1 MRRPHIAT
9 LVFWLLLAAT
19 ALSWALSSAEGSA
32 WLVEARAARLA
43 IVLLAF
49 FKVRLVLLHF
59 MELAT
64 APRALH
70 AAAAHAHDPA
80 RSMAR
85 RISTP
90 ATPPHG

>member
-1 MRRPHIAT
+1 MRRPHAET
-9 LVFWLLLAAT
+9 LVWWLLLAAT
-19 ALSWALSSAEGSA
+19 ALSWGISSAEGST

-70 AAAAHAHDPA
+70 AAAEAWVVVCCGALVL
-80 RSMAR
+80 RLW
-85 RISTP
+85 
-90 ATPPHG
+90 